1 MALMVNGLL
10 DIPQRPMEL
19 GRIRLGE
26 KGNRG
31 EPVRLKTF
39 RLTSGSKE
47 RLEAAARLY
56 GGQVRKWDGA
66 PDEGQWQVTTA
77 AAEIDVLISRHIE
90 AVSQS
95 YELWQG
101 GTCMRRCDGV
111 TEKLTDS
118 PCPCAAAGLQGPDRA
133 CEVITRLR
141 VVLPR
146 VPGIGTWRLET
157 SGWVA
162 ATTLPAT
169 LQMLAGTTE
178 ADWIPATLRAAQ
190 ASRKVREGDG
200 RVVTHRWVQPELD
213 HPVAIGQ
220 LLQASGAIEAPQ
232 IEATV
237 STPPTAA
244 QRALARAQAVT
255 TSAPVAVGAVA
266 GAPTDAPAAHPVNAS
281 AAESAP
287 APLSSGPGADDAV
300 IDGEAVEVEDTQAAE
315 ICGDPSPYGDPTVC
329 TREAGHPDRIM
340 CGDGNAT
347 WKRGTK
353 AAES

>member
-1 MALMVNGLL
+1 MGLMVNGLL

-56 GGQVRKWDGA
+56 GGQVKKWDGA

-90 AVSQS
+90 SVSQS

-111 TEKLTDS
+111 TERLTSS
-118 PCPCAAAGLQGPDRA
+118 PCPCAAAGLQGPDKA

-141 VVLPR
+141 VILPR

-190 ASRKVREGDG
+190 ASRKVRESDG

-220 LLQASGAIEAPQ
+220 LLQASGAIDAPQ

-237 STPPTAA
+237 SAPPTAA
-244 QRALARAQAVT
+244 QRAVARAQAVT
-255 TSAPVAVGAVA
+255 TSAPAA
-266 GAPTDAPAAHPVNAS
+266 GAAGATEGAPAARPVSTAP
-281 AAESAP
+281 AAESAD
-287 APLSSGPGADDAV
+287 APVPSEPSADDADIV
-300 IDGEAVEVEDTQAAE
+300 EGEAVEVTAGPRCEGFHAE
-315 ICGDPSPYGDPTVC
+315 LGRC
-329 TREAGHPDRIM
+329 TREQGHPEPGRSKAFHLDP
-340 CGDGNAT
+340 DGRT
-347 WKRGTK
+347 WKD
-353 AAES
+353 AA